1 MKQSNRTSIYIL
13 VIIGAMLLFVFY
25 LQHTISEN
33 TQKLKAL
40 EVEKA
45 REFAGKIERYMKAEV
60 KGKDLLDVLRTD
72 PEKRKEL
79 NRVLHA
85 FLTKEFQYIF
95 LLTKDR
101 QGHYRFVLD
110 ASLEDP
116 VAYNTLFFP
125 NNPAFDE
132 VYRTGKPK
140 IVREK
145 KSMEEIW
152 LSLLYPIRSQGKTQ
166 MLMVIDLSKAYS
178 KNISSFNAPLIHI
191 AKMMQGFLLLSILFM
206 GYLMFSYNRLQ
217 KQLYHDPLTGAYSKY
232 FLNTF
237 FDSNKLDKYDLM
249 MIDIDEFKSVNARF
263 GYDAGDNV
271 LQSFVSTVME
281 ILPKDAKL
289 VRNGGTEFLVIIP
302 KEGKIETI
310 AHALFNIL
318 KRKKYLFENEVFTLT
333 VSMSVLETPNGMY
346 SLQKAERMLDER
358 MLEIKNL
365 GKNGLRFIRS
375 NKEESGYFTL
385 DQVRTMLEA
394 EKLLCLYQPVVD
406 TKTGKTVRY
415 EALVRLIDPENPD
428 VLIAPGQ
435 FMDII
440 KGTSQYLK
448 LSKQVLKEVFGTLQA
463 YPNLH
468 VSVNLDLNDL
478 YNDEVMTMITTELK
492 NHASI
497 AHRLSFEILEE
508 HEIKDYTRV
517 QTIFKQLKM
526 YGSQIAI
533 DDFGSG
539 FANYNHVLHLDIDVL
554 KVDGSLIREL
564 LEKPERT
571 EKLLHS
577 IKVLADSF
585 GYALVAE
592 FVSEERIYRYIKDI
606 GFEYAQGYY
615 LGKPEPI
622 EYYEGSL
629 K

>member
-1 MKQSNRTSIYIL
+1 
-13 VIIGAMLLFVFY
+13 
-25 LQHTISEN
+25 
-33 TQKLKAL
+33 
-40 EVEKA
+40 
-45 REFAGKIERYMKAEV
+45 
-60 KGKDLLDVLRTD
+60 
-72 PEKRKEL
+72 
-79 NRVLHA
+79 
-85 FLTKEFQYIF
+85 
-95 LLTKDR
+95 
-101 QGHYRFVLD
+101 
-110 ASLEDP
+110 
-116 VAYNTLFFP
+116 
-125 NNPAFDE
+125 
-132 VYRTGKPK
+132 
-140 IVREK
+140 
-145 KSMEEIW
+145 
-152 LSLLYPIRSQGKTQ
+152 
-166 MLMVIDLSKAYS
+166 
-178 KNISSFNAPLIHI
+178 
-191 AKMMQGFLLLSILFM
+191 
-206 GYLMFSYNRLQ
+206 
-217 KQLYHDPLTGAYSKY
+217 
-232 FLNTF
+232 
-237 FDSNKLDKYDLM
+237 
-249 MIDIDEFKSVNARF
+249 
-263 GYDAGDNV
+263 
-271 LQSFVSTVME
+271 
-281 ILPKDAKL
+281 
-289 VRNGGTEFLVIIP
+289 
-302 KEGKIETI
+302 
-310 AHALFNIL
+310 
-318 KRKKYLFENEVFTLT
+318 
-333 VSMSVLETPNGMY
+333 
-346 SLQKAERMLDER
+346 MLDER

-365 GKNGLRFIRS
+365 GKNGLRFIRG

-478 YNDEVMTMITTELK
+478 YNDEVMTMIRTELK

>member
-45 REFAGKIERYMKAEV
+45 REFAGKIERYMKAEI
-60 KGKDLLDVLRTD
+60 KGKDLIAVLQSDLDKR
-72 PEKRKEL
+72 EKL

-95 LLTKDR
+95 LLKKDEK
-101 QGHYRFVLD
+101 GHYRFMLD

-116 VAYNTLFFP
+116 VAYNTIFFP

-132 VYRTGKPK
+132 VYQTGKPR

-145 KSMEEIW
+145 KSMKEIW
-152 LSLLYPIRSQGKTQ
+152 LSLLYPIKSHEKTQ

-178 KNISSFNAPLIHI
+178 QNLSSFNTPLIRI
-191 AKMMQGFLLLSILFM
+191 VKIMQGFLILSILFM
-206 GYLMFSYNRLQ
+206 AYLMFSYNRLQ
-217 KQLYHDPLTGAYSKY
+217 KQLHHDTLTTAYSKH
-232 FLNTF
+232 FLNIF
-237 FDSNKLDKYDLM
+237 FASNKLDKYDLI

-263 GYDAGDNV
+263 GYDTGDNV
-271 LQSFVSTVME
+271 IKSFVSTIRE
-281 ILPKDAKL
+281 KLPKGAKL
-289 VRNGGTEFLVIIP
+289 VRNGGTEFLVVIP
-302 KEGKIETI
+302 KNGKIE
-310 AHALFNIL
+310 AFSKQLFSVL
-318 KRKKYLFENEVFTLT
+318 KKKKYLFENEVFTLT

-365 GKNGLRFIRS
+365 GKNGLRFIRGS
-375 NKEESGYFTL
+375 QEEYGYFTL
-385 DQVRTMLEA
+385 DQVRMMLES
-394 EKLLCLYQPVVD
+394 ERLLCLYQPIVD
-406 TKTGKTVRY
+406 SSTGKTVYY

-435 FMDII
+435 FMNII

-448 LSKQVLKEVFGTLQA
+448 LSKQVLKEVFDTLQA
-463 YPNLH
+463 YPDLCI
-468 VSVNLDLNDL
+468 SVNLDLNDL
-478 YNDEVMTMITTELK
+478 YNDEVMTMILDELTK
-492 NHASI
+492 HASI

-517 QTIFKQLKM
+517 QSIFRQLKM
-526 YGSQIAI
+526 YGSKIAI

-539 FANYNHVLHLDIDVL
+539 FANYNHVLYLDIDVL

-564 LEKPERT
+564 LENPERT

-585 GYALVAE
+585 GYTLVAE
-592 FVSEERIYRYIKDI
+592 FVSEESIYKHIKAI

>member
-1 MKQSNRTSIYIL
+1 MRQGNRTSIYIL

-140 IVREK
+140 IIREK

-152 LSLLYPIRSQGKTQ
+152 LSLLYPIRSQGKTE

-178 KNISSFNAPLIHI
+178 QSLSSFNAPLIRI

-206 GYLMFSYNRLQ
+206 GYLMLSYNRLQ

-232 FLNTF
+232 YLNTF
-237 FDSNKLDKYDLM
+237 FDSNRLDRYDLI

-263 GYDAGDNV
+263 GYDAGDSV
-271 LQSFVSTVME
+271 LKSFVSA
-281 ILPKDAKL
+281 IKGKLPKGARL
-289 VRNGGTEFLVIIP
+289 VRSGGTEFLVIIP
-302 KEGKIETI
+302 KEGMIETVSK
-310 AHALFNIL
+310 ALFHLL
-318 KRKKYLFENEVFTLT
+318 KRKKYLFDDEVFTLT

-365 GKNGLRFIRS
+365 GKNGLRFIGGD
-375 NKEESGYFTL
+375 KEEIGYFTL

-406 TKTGKTVRY
+406 TKTGETVRY

-448 LSKQVLKEVFGTLQA
+448 LSKQVLKEVFGTLLA
-463 YPNLH
+463 YPKLH

-492 NHASI
+492 KHAGI

-517 QTIFKQLKM
+517 QTIFRQLKT

-564 LEKPERT
+564 LENPERT

-585 GYALVAE
+585 GCALVAE
-592 FVSEERIYRYIKDI
+592 FVSEERIYKHIQAI

>member
-1 MKQSNRTSIYIL
+1 MIQSNRTNIYIL

-45 REFAGKIERYMKAEV
+45 REFAGKIERYMKTEV
-60 KGKDLLDVLRTD
+60 KGNALLNALQSDR
-72 PEKRKEL
+72 EKRKEL

-95 LLTKDR
+95 LLTKDKE
-101 QGHYRFVLD
+101 GHYRFVLD

-132 VYRTGKPK
+132 VYRTGKPR
-140 IVREK
+140 IVKEK
-145 KSMEEIW
+145 KSMDEIW

-289 VRNGGTEFLVIIP
+289 VRNGGTEFLLIIP